1 MRENGTTICRPDSRE
16 ISYFN
21 VSVLICNSLEMGMV
35 LPPTLKL
42 RPIVNTQL
50 VLYSHVCAPYTENDC
65 QWLGREGPYLS
76 YWSRYHHIGHDLY
89 TTRIATK

>member
-1 MRENGTTICRPDSRE
+1 MRGNGTTISRPGSRE

-42 RPIVNTQL
+42 RPVVNTKL
-50 VLYSHVCAPYTENDC
+50 VLYSHVCAPYTNATPTVRGLTADNNNK
-65 QWLGREGPYLS
+65 
-76 YWSRYHHIGHDLY
+76 LY
-89 TTRIATK
+89 TETMILWNNHYNLNFIM